1 MAVIRISVGQSA
13 KVTSPADRYENAT
26 FNETLTFEREWAEPP
41 DTDDPALIKAYEDA
55 RDAEI
60 DRIRR
65 NFVKQV
71 DKSLEAQ
78 ILEFNELNPKKG
90 NADE

>member
-13 KVTSPADRYENAT
+13 KVTNPLDRYENAT

-41 DTDDPALIKAYEDA
+41 DTDDPEMIAAYEAA
-55 RDAEI
+55 RDEEI
-60 DRIRR
+60 ARIRK
-65 NFVKQV
+65 NLVKQV

-78 ILEFNELNPKKG
+78 IKEFNDLNTKKD
-90 NADE
+90 NE